1 MHSKRN
7 HKLNEK
13 TVCGLG
19 EKFANDATDMGLISK
34 MYKQFIQL
42 NNRKTNNPIKMGE
55 RFKQTFCKIRYTDS
69 QSAHEKMLNIASY

>member
-13 TVCGLG
+13 TVYGLG
-19 EKFANDATDMGLISK
+19 EKFANDATDKSLISK

-42 NNRKTNNPIKMGE
+42 NNRKTNNPIKRWG
-55 RFKQTFCKIRYTDS
+55 KD
-69 QSAHEKMLNIASY
+69 LNGHFAKEDIQKAGWHMRTCST

>member
-19 EKFANDATDMGLISK
+19 EKFANDAIDMGLISK

-42 NNRKTNNPIKMGE
+42 NNRKTNNPVKKWEKDLNRHFSKEDITKMPNKHM
-55 RFKQTFCKIRYTDS
+55 RRCST
-69 QSAHEKMLNIASY
+69 